1 MQSRH
6 YPISE
11 SDFDLTILPLIL
23 SYKKVSGRP
32 PKLSNYNTFCGILYI
47 LRTGVPWR
55 DLPTC
60 FGKWHSV
67 YTRFKR
73 WSDNGLFWNIVKQ
86 CHKNKVATF
95 DMVWLDSTAIKLHRH
110 VAGAPKKRVCSP

>member
-1 MQSRH
+1 MHSRY

-11 SDFDLTILPLIL
+11 SEFNLKILPLIL

-47 LRTGVPWR
+47 LRTGIPWR
-55 DLPTC
+55 DLPPC
-60 FGKWHSV
+60 FGNWHSI

-73 WSDNGLFWNIVKQ
+73 WSDSGLFWKVVKQ
-86 CHKNKVATF
+86 CHNGKMATF
-95 DMVWLDSTAIKLHRH
+95 DMVWLDSTAIKLYRQR
-110 VAGAPKKRVCSP
+110 P